1 MKESS
6 QEIPARLIL
15 ALQILVGSIIVL
27 MAFGAF
33 VRTMNAGLTC
43 PDWPLC
49 YGKVIPEYHF
59 GVYLEFIHRAYAG
72 LETFLFLFC
81 LISILRNP
89 IISKAAKRMSLIAAA
104 LLIGQIVMGGL
115 TVLLLLK
122 SVVVT
127 SHLALA
133 ALFMASLLWTT
144 MLLKEQK
151 NPSVV
156 KPLPHGFFY
165 YLISF
170 LPILIFIQLLLG
182 GLVASTYS
190 GLVCLDFPKCNGLWL
205 PPLEG
210 AIGLQV
216 VHRFYAYFL
225 AITIFAI
232 RMWAAFDKKTVTE
245 NPKIFFN
252 AKILFMLVVLQIFWG
267 IINLKYYLPAWGAVV
282 HHLTG
287 VLLFAL
293 AVRFA
298 FILRRSS

>member
-1 MKESS
+1 MNNEAK
-6 QEIPARLIL
+6 EIPPRLIL
-15 ALQILVGSIIVL
+15 AMQILVGSIIVL
-27 MAFGAF
+27 MAFGAY

-49 YGKVIPEYHF
+49 FGKVIPEYHF

-89 IISKAAKRMSLIAAA
+89 IISKAAKCTSILAAC

-115 TVLLLLK
+115 TVILLLK
-122 SVVVT
+122 SVIVT
-127 SHLALA
+127 THLALA

-144 MLLKEQK
+144 LLLKEQQK
-151 NPSVV
+151 AQTV
-156 KPLPHGFFY
+156 KLLKRGFFF
-165 YLISF
+165 YLICA
-170 LPILIFIQLLLG
+170 LPFLIFIQLLIG

-190 GLVCLDFPKCNGLWL
+190 GLVCLDFPKCNGQWL
-205 PPLEG
+205 PSLEG
-210 AIGLQV
+210 SIGLQV
-216 VHRFYAYFL
+216 IHRFYAYFVAL
-225 AITIFAI
+225 MILSV
-232 RMWAAFDKKTVTE
+232 RMWAAFDKKTLAE

-252 AKILFMLVVLQIFWG
+252 AKILFMFVVMQIFWG
-267 IINLKYYLPAWGAVV
+267 IMNLKIFLPAWGAVI

-293 AVRFA
+293 AIRFA
-298 FILRRSS
+298 FIVRRS

>member
-1 MKESS
+1 MDQQIK
-6 QEIPARLIL
+6 EIPARLIL
-15 ALQILVGSIIVL
+15 AMQILVGSIIVL
-27 MAFGAF
+27 MAFGAY

-49 YGKVIPEYHF
+49 FGKVIPEYHF

-89 IISKAAKRMSLIAAA
+89 IISKAAKRTSILAAC

-122 SVVVT
+122 SVIVT

-144 MLLKEQK
+144 LLLKEQK
-151 NPSVV
+151 NPSAT
-156 KPLPHGFFY
+156 KILKHGFFY
-165 YLISF
+165 YLVCA
-170 LPILIFIQLLLG
+170 LPVLIFIQLLIG

-190 GLVCLDFPKCNGLWL
+190 GLVCLDFPKCNGQWV
-205 PPLEG
+205 PSLEG
-210 AIGLQV
+210 SIGLQV
-216 VHRFYAYFL
+216 IHRFYAYFVAL
-225 AITIFAI
+225 MIFAA
-232 RMWAAFDKKTVTE
+232 RMWAAFDKKTLLE
-245 NPKIFFN
+245 KPKIFFN
-252 AKILFMLVVLQIFWG
+252 AKILFMFVVMQIFWG
-267 IINLKYYLPAWGAVV
+267 IMNLKIFLPAWGAVI

-293 AVRFA
+293 AIRFA
-298 FILRRSS
+298 FMIRRS